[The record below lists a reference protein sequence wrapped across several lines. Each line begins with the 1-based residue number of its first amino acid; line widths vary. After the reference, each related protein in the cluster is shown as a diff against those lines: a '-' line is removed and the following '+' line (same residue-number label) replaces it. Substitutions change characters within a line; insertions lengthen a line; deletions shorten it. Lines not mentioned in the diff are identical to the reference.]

1 MKVQR
6 KHRNKNKTIEII
18 RKSSKELANKYLAQ
32 AIIYIEIAFILSLV
46 VIIMI
51 EALPNNH
58 KGNTTHI
65 ERTLTREQFD
75 TKSPIDIAFNKL
87 VTTYDEYETLR
98 NECNNYIKSNNIPVT
113 SLETKVNIAEDTY
126 IDTNGNK
133 IINTKDDTMH
143 ETGPIYLKDK
153 LIIRYINEK
162 GEMKVVASKLN
173 RVHSLVDSEMSND
186 QFNLYKSNLLDMETK
201 QQKLDTLQGLLNNSS
216 TISENSVST
225 EESET
230 SIETVD
236 INNLA
241 SIFNTQE
248 ITRFNSNIS
257 YDIQEITSNRTSEKE
272 YLKDLSNIFLE
283 VIGKSSDNI
292 DETLKKK
299 ALQYFSYEGYTTIIE
314 GIEYIDSN
322 YTNIQV
328 NFIEAGKSDLSI
340 PYKDRVIM
348 QVETSN
354 DTYKVITNIIIKL
367 NDSYKVFDIDII

>member
-1 MKVQR
+1 MQR

-18 RKSSKELANKYLAQ
+18 RKSSKKLANKYLAQ

>member
-1 MKVQR
+1 MQR

>member
-1 MKVQR
+1 MQR

-348 QVETSN
+348 QVETR
-354 DTYKVITNIIIKL
+354 L
-367 NDSYKVFDIDII
+367 

>member
-1 MKVQR
+1 M
-6 KHRNKNKTIEII
+6 N
-18 RKSSKELANKYLAQ
+18 
-32 AIIYIEIAFILSLV
+32 
-46 VIIMI
+46 VII
-51 EALPNNH
+51 
-58 KGNTTHI
+58 
-65 ERTLTREQFD
+65 
-75 TKSPIDIAFNKL
+75 
-87 VTTYDEYETLR
+87 
-98 NECNNYIKSNNIPVT
+98 NNIPVT